1 MTVGTPFPHDS
12 RLRFGVQSIHRRTE
26 PADAP
31 WRPLVEDLA
40 ALIDVVDRSG
50 YDSIWVGDHVAFAIP
65 FLDPLLQLAQAAVLS
80 RRLTVGTAV
89 YLLPLRNPGPVAK
102 QVATLDLL
110 TEGRVIFGV
119 GVGGEFPKEYELC
132 GVPIKERG
140 SRLTESIEVLRKLW
154 SGQPV
159 SHAGRHFNFTDI
171 TMLPA
176 PHQAGGPPIWCG
188 GRSEAALARAALLG
202 DGWVSYAV
210 TAPMFAEAMAKIRHT
225 ADAARRDLSRFSS
238 AHLLFVRVDDSY
250 ESAFSAANQTL
261 SVRYGTDF
269 SKPTRRYA
277 ALGPAAQVADQI
289 RTFHEAGARHL
300 ILDFLG
306 PYEERDRQIMC
317 FAAEVAPLLKD
328 LTGAPSV
335 IAR

>member
-1 MTVGTPFPHDS
+1 MTAGTSLPHS
-12 RLRFGVQSIHRRTE
+12 PRLRFGVQSIHRRTE
-26 PADAP
+26 PAEAP
-31 WRPLVEDLA
+31 WRPLIEDLA
-40 ALIDVVDRSG
+40 ALIEVVDRCG

-65 FLDPLLQLAQAAVLS
+65 YLDPLVQLAQAAVLS
-80 RRLTVGTAV
+80 RRITVGTAV

-132 GVPIKERG
+132 GVPLKERG
-140 SRLTESIEVLRKLW
+140 SRLNESIEVLRKLW

-159 SHAGRHFNFTDI
+159 SHSGRHFNFTDI
-171 TMLPA
+171 RMLPA

-188 GRSEAALARAALLG
+188 GRSAAALTRAALLG

-210 TAPMFAEAMAKIRHT
+210 TAPMFAEAMAKIRST
-225 ADAARRDLSRFSS
+225 AEAARRDLRGFST

-250 ESAFSAANQTL
+250 ESAFAAANQTL

-277 ALGPAAQVADQI
+277 ALGPPRQVADQI
-289 RTFHEAGARHL
+289 RTFYEAGARHL

-306 PYEERDRQIMC
+306 PYEERDRQITH
-317 FAAEVAPLLKD
+317 FATEVIPLLKD
-328 LTGAPSV
+328 LTGRLPPA
-335 IAR
+335 AR